1 MSPFDKAQYD
11 ALAKGLEIGEVTLKE
26 LVARWDAEFY
36 TGKFARYCRLM
47 KLRGCTNFGQEAKK
61 VVKGA
66 FDITADQYRSSG
78 VPFVRI
84 ANLGGMKV
92 DSSELAYI
100 DEETHAQYLA
110 SELHRGDILL
120 SKTAYAAASI
130 VTMDKCNSSQDTIA
144 ISLKSGSVL
153 DPYYTVVYLNTVY
166 GLFLMGHLFTGNI
179 QSHFNLPDYK
189 EKLLI
194 PVFSGRFQSKI
205 REWFEKALEAEEKA
219 KKLYRDAE
227 QQLLSEL
234 GFADWKPNDETISV
248 KKFSDSI
255 TAGRFDAEYFQP
267 KYDELFALLGKCAT
281 RPLGGR
287 QGLVEIR
294 RSMEP
299 GSDVYSEEGIP
310 FVRITD
316 FSEMGIAPPEIH
328 VPPGICLDSPRPKK
342 DTILLSKDGSVGIAY
357 KVEEDL
363 DVVTSGGILHL
374 TVKDKAVL
382 PDYLTLVLNSRIVR
396 MQAERDAGGSIIQ
409 HWKPSEI
416 ERVRIPLLPLTQQQ
430 ELAAKVQSSF
440 ALRAESKRLLDLAKH
455 VVETAIE
462 QGEEKAIFQL
472 HIHST
477 SK

>member
-92 DSSELAYI
+92 DFSELAYI
-100 DEETHAQYLA
+100 DEETHVQYLA

-179 QSHFNLPDYK
+179 QSHFNLPDCK

-194 PVFSGRFQSKI
+194 PVFSGGFQSKI
-205 REWFEKALEAEEKA
+205 REWFEKALEAEETA

-227 QQLLSEL
+227 QQFLSEL
-234 GFADWKPNDETISV
+234 GFADWSPDTKAISV
-248 KKFSDSI
+248 KKFSDFI

-267 KYDELFALLGKCAT
+267 KYDRIFQKIQGYQGGTIAASDALVTGLVNESFETPERYVELADIGANGEITGCISAVFGSLPSRARQRIKTGQVIVSSVEGSLDKCALVT
-281 RPLGGR
+281 SEYDNALCSTGFHRFHAKAINPETLLLLFKSWPIR
-287 QGLVEIR
+287 QLMKRGCSGTILSAI
-294 RSMEP
+294 SP
-299 GSDVYSEEGIP
+299 GELD
-310 FVRITD
+310 
-316 FSEMGIAPPEIH
+316 H
-328 VPPGICLDSPRPKK
+328 VP
-342 DTILLSKDGSVGIAY
+342 
-357 KVEEDL
+357 
-363 DVVTSGGILHL
+363 
-374 TVKDKAVL
+374 
-382 PDYLTLVLNSRIVR
+382 
-396 MQAERDAGGSIIQ
+396 
-409 HWKPSEI
+409 
-416 ERVRIPLLPLTQQQ
+416 LPLVAPKTQQ
-430 ELAAKVQSSF
+430 ELAAKVQSTF
-440 ALRAESKRLLDLAKH
+440 ALRAESKRLLDLAKRA
-455 VVETAIE
+455 VEVAIE
-462 QGEEKAIFQL
+462 KGEEIACRTL
-472 HIHST
+472 GL
-477 SK
+477 